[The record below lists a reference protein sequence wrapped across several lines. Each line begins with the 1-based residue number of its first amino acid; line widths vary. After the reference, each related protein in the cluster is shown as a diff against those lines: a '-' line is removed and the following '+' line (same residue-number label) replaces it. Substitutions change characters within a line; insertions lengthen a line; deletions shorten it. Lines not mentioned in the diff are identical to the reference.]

1 MARTSARGIAPDVG
15 TDATVLEVLSLGA
28 SQREVDAPVDG
39 IEGTETPVQIDLAWG
54 EKS

>member
-1 MARTSARGIAPDVG
+1 MAPDVG

-28 SQREVDAPVDG
+28 SKREFEAPVDG
-39 IEGTETPVQIDLAWG
+39 IEGTETAVQIDLARG